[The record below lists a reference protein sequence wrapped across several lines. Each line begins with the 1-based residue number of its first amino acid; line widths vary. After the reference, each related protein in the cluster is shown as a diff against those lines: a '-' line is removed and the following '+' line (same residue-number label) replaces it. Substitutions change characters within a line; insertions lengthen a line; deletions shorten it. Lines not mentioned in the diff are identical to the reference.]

1 MADQEPTEQTQTFSQ
16 EQEISFAQ
24 ISQLKMRIETLEQE
38 LAAERDKASD
48 YMNRAL
54 RAQAEI
60 ANIRKHVQQD
70 IALARTEV
78 LMALIYEQLAV
89 LDSFERAFTVLPAE
103 FEHFT
108 WVEGM
113 GLLQNQL
120 YGTLHRIGI
129 QPIEATRGK
138 PFNALEHEAVAYEET
153 DDYPEETVT
162 AELQRGYKFHD
173 QVLRPALVKI
183 ARPASSGLAKATA
196 HTSTEPT
203 QTSTSH
209 M

>member
-48 YMNRAL
+48 YMNRAF
-54 RAQAEI
+54 Q
-60 ANIRKHVQQD
+60 
-70 IALARTEV
+70 
-78 LMALIYEQLAV
+78 
-89 LDSFERAFTVLPAE
+89 VLPAE

-108 WVEGM
+108 WVEGI

-120 YGTLHRIGI
+120 YGTLHRVGI

-138 PFNALEHEAVAYEET
+138 PFNALEQEAVAYEET

-183 ARPASSGLAKATA
+183 ARPTSSGQAEATNTGA
-196 HTSTEPT
+196 EPT
-203 QTSTSH
+203 
-209 M
+209 

>member
-1 MADQEPTEQTQTFSQ
+1 MADQEPTEQTQPFSQ

-38 LAAERDKASD
+38 LAAERDKTSD

-54 RAQAEI
+54 RAQAEMT
-60 ANIRKHVQQD
+60 NVRKHVQQD
-70 IALARTEV
+70 IALARTEA

-89 LDSFERAFTVLPAE
+89 LDSFERAFQVLPAE

-108 WVEGM
+108 WVESI

-120 YGTLHRIGI
+120 YGTLHRVGL
-129 QPIEATRGK
+129 QPIESARGK
-138 PFNALEHEAVAYEET
+138 PFNALEQEAVAYEET
-153 DDYPEETVT
+153 NDYPEETVT

-183 ARPASSGLAKATA
+183 ARPASSGQTKETNTGA
-196 HTSTEPT
+196 EPT
-203 QTSTSH
+203 QTSTSQT
-209 M
+209 